1 MPDSK
6 ISQLP
11 AGVAAATTLLPGV
24 NGGSTQ
30 RITVQSVL
38 DLVGVIQG
46 PPGVD
51 GAPGAPGPP
60 GADGLPGAD
69 GASVTVFEQATE
81 PTAERIGDLWIEPQP
96 DGQFRLYVWTSTGWE
111 VVSSGTGSPTLVS
124 EDEPTGTFPE
134 GALWIDP
141 TCDTTVT
148 GTGTFSNLNPPV
160 YVDPPVTQQAN
171 GLPIGLSPD
180 GLEYHEPPVVGAVPV
195 SVGGVTYLMPLIE
208 APSAL
213 RATPL
218 FTFDDPPTTQTLAG
232 DYIGVSPDGQV
243 YFEPSTV
250 GGIPVVVAGKT
261 YLLPLWER

>member
-1 MPDSK
+1 MCY
-6 ISQLP
+6 
-11 AGVAAATTLLPGV
+11 
-24 NGGSTQ
+24 
-30 RITVQSVL
+30 QSVQAL
-38 DLVGVIQG
+38 GATIRLTGTGCVLSVRTAARSNLPTGQAVGFTSRVL
-46 PPGVD
+46 PVRT
-51 GAPGAPGPP
+51 GAGSDHPNLSCTISLARRWELSS
-60 GADGLPGAD
+60 D
-69 GASVTVFEQATE
+69 
-81 PTAERIGDLWIEPQP
+81 
-96 DGQFRLYVWTSTGWE
+96 WTSTGWE

-141 TCDTTVT
+141 TCDPTVT

-180 GLEYHEPPVVGAVPV
+180 GLELHDLHPCVGAVPV
-195 SVGGVTYLMPLIE
+195 SVGGTTYLMPLFE
-208 APSAL
+208 APSDL
-213 RATPL
+213 RAAPL

>member
-1 MPDSK
+1 VADSK

-24 NGGSTQ
+24 NAGSTQ

-51 GAPGAPGPP
+51 GAPGVPGVD
-60 GADGLPGAD
+60 GADGLPGE
-69 GASVTVFEQATE
+69 SVTVFESATE
-81 PTAERIGDLWIEPQP
+81 PTAARIGDLWIEPQP

-141 TCDTTVT
+141 TCDPTVT

-171 GLPIGLSPD
+171 GLSIGLSPD
-180 GLEYHEPPVVGAVPV
+180 GLEYHDLHPCVGAVPV
-195 SVGGVTYLMPLIE
+195 SVGGKTYLMPLFE
-208 APSAL
+208 APSDL
-213 RATPL
+213 RAAPL
-218 FTFDDPPTTQTLAG
+218 FTFDDSPTTQTLAG

-243 YFEPSTV
+243 YFEPSTA